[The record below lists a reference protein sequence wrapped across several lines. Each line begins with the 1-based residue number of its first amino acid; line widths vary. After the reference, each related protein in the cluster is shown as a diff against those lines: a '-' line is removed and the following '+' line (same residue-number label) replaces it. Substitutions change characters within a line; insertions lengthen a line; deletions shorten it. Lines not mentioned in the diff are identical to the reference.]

1 MSNTNEPITTKQ
13 SFFNSITNP
22 FKKNSTST
30 DEKIKKTE
38 KKEVKTPKVKK
49 NTTKDKKSSVVKTKV
64 DNKNNK
70 GNKSN
75 KSKFKVFLKVMLFIF
90 LIGLILGL
98 SGVIWLFIYIK
109 NNAPEFDVS
118 EFYRSES
125 TIIYANDGTEIAKL
139 GNEMREIISYEE
151 LPEVLIDAI
160 IATEDSRFFQ
170 HNGFDLARFI
180 SASLQQ
186 LSGNSSA
193 GGASTITM
201 QVVYNNF
208 TERTSDVLDNLLR
221 KFTDIYMSIFK
232 IEEEYSKEEILELY
246 VNIPF
251 LGDNSYGVEQACLN
265 YFGKSAKDINLS
277 EAALI
282 AGLFQAPSTYNPYL
296 YPEKAEARRSTV
308 LYLMERHGYISEE
321 ERIIA
326 NSIPVQSLLREDYY
340 HEQEFQGFIDTVVEE
355 VQEKTGYNPY
365 VIPMKIW
372 TTMDIDTQSD
382 VNSLLNGETF
392 TFENDVVQTAFSITD
407 INTGA
412 LIAVGAGRNREG
424 ERSYNFATMMN
435 RQPGSTAKPLFDYAP
450 AIEYNNWSTHY
461 QILDDTLS
469 YTNGKEIGNWDGKY
483 MGLMSMRDALSLSRN
498 TPALRTFQNT
508 TNSGIL
514 TMATNLG
521 LNPEVV
527 NGYVHE
533 AHSLGAYTGTNP
545 LELGAAFGAFGNGGY
560 YVEPYSVKKIEF
572 RDTGEVY
579 EHEIVKVRAM
589 SEETAYMITSML
601 VTSVQEGLSSGAR
614 LSGVNMAAKT
624 GTTNFDNETIANNG
638 LPSNAVNDLWIVGYS
653 PDYVVSLWYGYEKIN
668 NQYYNTAYKGVYR
681 DALYQEI
688 LKIVMPRDY
697 ANFSQPSGVVSV
709 QVEKET
715 MPAMLPSDNTP
726 SNMIST
732 ELFLKGTEPTE
743 VSNRYNTLPSIYN
756 LKSTSNSNKIELT
769 WDFDTPDQASEEYLM
784 NYFTTNLGSK
794 FAENYYNSHIEYNA
808 STIGTITFGIY
819 TKDSNGDLKNIGYTD
834 TNEFTYTVPSSVSS
848 NEKLTFVVIAEYS
861 IIKNMNSAN
870 TESSIV
876 YTNSNEDLIV
886 ITLKGNST
894 INLNLN
900 EVYAD
905 EAIPVIVTDNGI
917 ETTNGIS
924 VNKEIYLNNV
934 IVSSL
939 DTSKSGTYIIQY
951 TVTYKDKTTVLKRTI
966 NIS

>member
-1 MSNTNEPITTKQ
+1 MSNA
-13 SFFNSITNP
+13 
-22 FKKNSTST
+22 
-30 DEKIKKTE
+30 
-38 KKEVKTPKVKK
+38 KKEKGNSETKVKK
-49 NTTKDKKSSVVKTKV
+49 TNTIKNKVKVDSTKTKKTGVIKKKSTTKNNTSSEQNTSVKPKK
-64 DNKNNK
+64 N
-70 GNKSN
+70 
-75 KSKFKVFLKVMLFIF
+75 KFKIFLKVMLFIF
-90 LIGLILGL
+90 LICLIVGL
-98 SGVIWLFIYIK
+98 SGFIWLFIYIK
-109 NNAPEFDVS
+109 DNAPEFDVS

-139 GNEMREIISYEE
+139 GNEMREIITYDQ

-180 SASLQQ
+180 SASIQQ

-208 TERTSDVLDNLLR
+208 TERTTDVLDNLLR

-232 IEEEYSKEEILELY
+232 LESEYSKEEILELY

-282 AGLFQAPSTYNPYL
+282 AGLFQAPSTYNPFL
-296 YPEKAEARRSTV
+296 YPEKAAARRSTV
-308 LYLMERHGYISEE
+308 LYLMERHGYITEE

-326 NSIPVQSLLREDYY
+326 NSIPIESLLREDYY
-340 HEQEFQGFIDTVVEE
+340 YEQEYQGFIDTVIEE
-355 VQEKTGYNPY
+355 TLTKTGYNPY
-365 VIPMKIW
+365 VVPMKIW
-372 TTMDIDTQSD
+372 TTMDISTQSD

-392 TFENDVVQTAFSITD
+392 TFENDEVQTAFTITD

-412 LIAVGAGRNREG
+412 LIAIGAGRNREG
-424 ERSYNFATMMN
+424 ERSYNYATMMN

-461 QILDDTLS
+461 QLLDDTLS

-508 TNSGIL
+508 SNSSIL
-514 TMATNLG
+514 TMATALG

-560 YVEPYSVKKIEF
+560 YVEPYSIEKIEF
-572 RDTGEVY
+572 RDTGEIY
-579 EHEIVKVRAM
+579 EHEIVKTRAM

-614 LSGVNMAAKT
+614 ISGVNMAAKT
-624 GTTNFDNETIANNG
+624 GTTNFDTDTIANNG
-638 LPSNAVNDLWIVGYS
+638 LPSNAVNDLWIVGYN
-653 PDYVVSLWYGYEKIN
+653 PNYVISLWYGYEKIN
-668 NQYYNTAYKGVYR
+668 NTYYNTAYKGLYR
-681 DALYQEI
+681 DALYQQI
-688 LKIVMPRDY
+688 LKIVVSNDSS
-697 ANFSQPSGVVSV
+697 NFKQPSGVVSV
-709 QVEKET
+709 AVEKET
-715 MPAMLPSDNTP
+715 MPAMLPSANTP
-726 SNMIST
+726 SDMIST

-743 VSNRYNTLPSIYN
+743 TSNRYAVLPEVYN
-756 LKSTSNSNKIELT
+756 LKSTINSTKVQLT
-769 WDFDTPDQASEEYLM
+769 WDFNTPDQANEEYLL
-784 NYFTTNLGSK
+784 NYFTTNLGTT
-794 FAENYYNSHIEYNA
+794 FAQTYLDAHMEYNS
-808 STIGTITFGIY
+808 STIGSINFGVY
-819 TKDSNGDLKNIGYTD
+819 LKDSDGKLTNIGYTN
-834 TNEFTYTVPSSVSS
+834 TNEFSYNVPSST
-848 NEKLTFVVIAEYS
+848 NYNDKLTFVVIAEYT
-861 IIKNMNSAN
+861 INKNMNSAN
-870 TESSIV
+870 METSLTYTTSSD
-876 YTNSNEDLIV
+876 EDLIV
-886 ITLKGNST
+886 VTLKGDTT
-894 INLNLN
+894 INISIND
-900 EVYAD
+900 VYAD
-905 EAIPVIVTDNGI
+905 EATPVIVIDKGI
-917 ETTNGIS
+917 EVTSGFS
-924 VNKEIYLNNV
+924 VSKEIYQNNI
-934 IVSSL
+934 IVASL
-939 DTSKSGTYIIQY
+939 DTSKTGTYVIQY
-951 TVTYKDKTTVLKRTI
+951 TVTYNNNTTVLKRTI